1 LALDLPTVLA
11 FKMSDE
17 TRRLGVVVDAP
28 TLAERLGIPVVA
40 ISAKRN
46 EGIGY
51 WLDRLASSQLPPPE
65 FPAD

>member
-1 LALDLPTVLA
+1 
-11 FKMSDE
+11 MSDE

-51 WLDRLASSQLPPPE
+51 LLDRLASSQLPPPE